1 MQFQLGSIP
10 VRIQGY
16 FFIMAAVLG
25 ASERDPVRLLLWV
38 AVVLVSIL
46 VHELGH
52 ALVGRMFGLAPS
64 IALHGMGGTTSFQ
77 PLPGRPA
84 RGSFGTVKNVLISL
98 AGPCAGFAFGGA
110 IYAAEVAGLV
120 RTDNVL
126 VGRALSLLLAV
137 NIGWGIFNL
146 LTMLP
151 LDGGNV
157 LRSVARA
164 ITWRH
169 GDRIAHVVSLVIA
182 VGIALY
188 ALSRG
193 QWWSVYL
200 GGLFAYQNFQALRQL
215 GASPPPAQ
223 RAVR

>member
-1 MQFQLGSIP
+1 MQFKLGSIP

-25 ASERDPVRLLLWV
+25 ANERDPVRLLMWV

-52 ALVGRMFGLAPS
+52 ALVGRLFGLAPS
-64 IALHGMGGTTSFQ
+64 IALHGMGGTTSFE

-84 RGSFGTVKNVLISL
+84 RASFGTAKNVLISL
-98 AGPCAGFAFGGA
+98 AGPFAGFAFAGA
-110 IYAAEVAGLV
+110 LYGAELAGL
-120 RTDNVL
+120 RTENAL
-126 VGRALSLLLAV
+126 ALRALSLLFAV

-146 LTMLP
+146 LPMLP

-157 LRSVARA
+157 MRA
-164 ITWRH
+164 ITRALSWRH
-169 GDRIAHVVSLVIA
+169 GDRVAHVVSLVVAI
-182 VGIALY
+182 GIALY
-188 ALSRG
+188 ALSRS

-200 GGLFAYQNFQALRQL
+200 GGLFAFQNIQALRQL
-215 GASPPPAQ
+215 QDAPPPQ